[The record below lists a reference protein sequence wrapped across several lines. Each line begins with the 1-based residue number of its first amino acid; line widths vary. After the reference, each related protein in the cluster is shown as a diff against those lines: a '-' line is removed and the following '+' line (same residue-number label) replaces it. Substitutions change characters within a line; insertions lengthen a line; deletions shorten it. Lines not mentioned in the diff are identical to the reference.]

1 MQGLID
7 ALTFSVLPS
16 LIGWSL
22 LPPEKVIAAGK
33 ATTIKVGAERP
44 VPEVHAPPPWS
55 TWVPSTPR
63 VGAAH
68 DPRELQW
75 QRWRGL
81 GEFISASGQNGS
93 LSCYRLLSTP
103 DIIIFCRSGVTSTLA
118 KLFSPA
124 PPNLFSSFH
133 PWVFM
138 LVSQKSPSHQ
148 ALN

>member
-81 GEFISASGQNGS
+81 GEGWVRSLGSAVQTVGQRMDKQGATVQHRGLYS
-93 LSCYRLLSTP
+93 
-103 DIIIFCRSGVTSTLA
+103 IFCD
-118 KLFSPA
+118 KP
-124 PPNLFSSFH
+124 
-133 PWVFM
+133 
-138 LVSQKSPSHQ
+138 
-148 ALN
+148 